1 MSLPQAHLICA
12 VLVVVD
18 IVARTWRFQWIL
30 RGMRFQVPFMEVL
43 ALNTVG
49 DAASAVTPL
58 RLGGEPARL
67 AALTHA
73 RVPLS
78 AGIVAAIVEVM
89 VMWPLVIALA
99 GWLALM
105 YAPSWWRAA
114 EPLLEERVSGVWV
127 WVAGILAF
135 VAVAWWAASR
145 LSPRSSVVMQRGT
158 RRAYAYYRRLSA
170 WPLVASVPLTL
181 ASLAA
186 RVAIL
191 PVLSLTLA
199 SPPPIGPVIFA
210 SLILTYG
217 QMALPTPSGAGL
229 VEIGFMG
236 GAAGDMGTRYG
247 SILLVWRFYT
257 TILLVALGILLGLRQ
272 YGADAVTAILRGRA
286 RSSGRTGA
294 DGADGEHP

>member
-1 MSLPQAHLICA
+1 MSLLQAHLICVA
-12 VLVVVD
+12 LVVID
-18 IVARTWRFQWIL
+18 LFARAWRFQWIL

-43 ALNTVG
+43 ALNTMG
-49 DAASAVTPL
+49 DAASAITPL

-89 VMWPLVIALA
+89 VMWPLVIAAA

-114 EPLLEERVSGVWV
+114 EPLLEDRVSGVWV
-127 WVAGILAF
+127 WIVGILALT
-135 VAVAWWAASR
+135 ALAWWAAR
-145 LSPRSSVVMQRGT
+145 RFFPRSSFAVQRGT

-181 ASLAA
+181 ASLVA

-199 SPPPIGPVIFA
+199 SPPPIGPLIFA
-210 SLILTYG
+210 SFILTYG
-217 QMALPTPSGAGL
+217 QTALPTPSGAGL

-257 TILLVALGILLGLRQ
+257 TILLVALGVLLALRQ
-272 YGADAVTAILRGRA
+272 YGADAAAAILRGRA
-286 RSSGRTGA
+286 RTSNRTGT
-294 DGADGEHP
+294 DSEHS

>member
-1 MSLPQAHLICA
+1 MSPLQAHLICLL
-12 VLVVVD
+12 LVVVD
-18 IVARTWRFQWIL
+18 LATRTWRFQWIL
-30 RGMRFQVPFMEVL
+30 RGMRFRVPFMEVL

-78 AGIVAAIVEVM
+78 AGVVAAVVEVM
-89 VMWPLVIALA
+89 VMWPLVIAVA
-99 GWLALM
+99 GWMALM

-114 EPLLEERVSGVWV
+114 KPLLEDRASGGWV
-127 WVAGILAF
+127 WIAGILAF
-135 VAVAWWAASR
+135 TALAWWAAR
-145 LSPRSSVVMQRGT
+145 RFFPRSSYAMQRGT

-181 ASLAA
+181 VSLAA

-199 SPPPIGPVIFA
+199 TPPPMGPLVFA
-210 SLILTYG
+210 SLILIYG
-217 QMALPTPSGAGL
+217 QTALPTPSGAGL

-236 GAAGDMGTRYG
+236 GAAGDLGTQYG

-257 TILLVALGILLGLRQ
+257 TILLVALGVLLGLRQ
-272 YGADAVTAILRGRA
+272 YGADAVAAILRGRTHA
-286 RSSGRTGA
+286 ADSSGANSERN
-294 DGADGEHP
+294 

>member
-1 MSLPQAHLICA
+1 MSLLQAHLICFA
-12 VLVVVD
+12 LVVVD
-18 IVARTWRFQWIL
+18 LVARAWRFQWIL
-30 RGMRFQVPFMEVL
+30 RGMRFEVPFMEVL

-78 AGIVAAIVEVM
+78 AGIVAAIVEVL
-89 VMWPLVIALA
+89 VMWPLVIAVA

-114 EPLLEERVSGVWV
+114 EPLLEDRVSGGWV
-127 WVAGILAF
+127 WVVGILALTAI
-135 VAVAWWAASR
+135 VWWAAGR
-145 LSPRSSVVMQRGT
+145 FSPRSGYAMQRGT
-158 RRAYAYYRRLSA
+158 RRAFAFYRRLSA

-191 PVLSLTLA
+191 PVLALTLA
-199 SPPPIGPVIFA
+199 SPPPIGPLIFA

-217 QMALPTPSGAGL
+217 QTALPTPSGAGL
-229 VEIGFMG
+229 VEIGFLG

-257 TILLVALGILLGLRQ
+257 TILLVALAILLGLRQ
-272 YGADAVTAILRGRA
+272 YGADAAAAIVRGRA
-286 RSSGRTGA
+286 RTSDRKGTDSR
-294 DGADGEHP
+294 PS

>member
-1 MSLPQAHLICA
+1 MSLLQAHLICSA
-12 VLVVVD
+12 LVLVD
-18 IVARTWRFQWIL
+18 LVARTWRFQWIL
-30 RGMRFQVPFMEVL
+30 KGMRFQVPFMEVL

-58 RLGGEPARL
+58 RLGGEPVRL

-78 AGIVAAIVEVM
+78 AGIVAAVVEVL
-89 VMWPLVIALA
+89 VMWPLVIAVA

-114 EPLLEERVSGVWV
+114 EPLLEDRASGGWV
-127 WVAGILAF
+127 WIVGILAF
-135 VAVAWWAASR
+135 TALAWWAAR
-145 LSPRSSVVMQRGT
+145 RFFPRSSYAMQRGT

-191 PVLSLTLA
+191 PVLALTLA
-199 SPPPIGPVIFA
+199 SPPPMGPLIFA

-217 QMALPTPSGAGL
+217 QTALPTPSGAGL
-229 VEIGFMG
+229 VEIGFLG
-236 GAAGDMGTRYG
+236 GAAGDLGTRYG

-257 TILLVALGILLGLRQ
+257 TILLVALGVLLGLRQ
-272 YGADAVTAILRGRA
+272 YGADAAAAILRGRA
-286 RSSGRTGA
+286 RTSNRPGA
-294 DGADGEHP
+294 DDERS